1 MKYLGKIENYLNDNL
16 SSEERTSFDE
26 ECEINQELAEELVF
40 YLQIHQAFNETKR
53 AAFNQRYQAA
63 KANNTIPKI
72 QSNRNRFY
80 IRMAA
85 SAAVI
90 AILIWFGM
98 PMFNDYQIDSQL
110 AVNGEPIFF
119 LDEQTV
125 RGENEEQLLSEAFT
139 AIDNKDY
146 NEVFRLVDTI
156 AIKEAI
162 GIKSFAYFEL
172 EDYTNAV
179 KYYELYLEKET
190 KYFERL
196 RAQWNLSLAYRKL
209 GNTEAEE
216 KILEAIGEKG
226 KKDIL
231 KILKQ

>member
-1 MKYLGKIENYLNDNL
+1 MSSKRILVIGNGGREHAIIEALSRSPQSPTLFNLGTAINPGIENL
-16 SSEERTSFDE
+16 
-26 ECEINQELAEELVF
+26 CEAVIIGDIMNNQEIKKIASELNLDFAIVGPDDP
-40 YLQIHQAFNETKR
+40 IGNG
-53 AAFNQRYQAA
+53 AADA
-63 KANNTIPKI
+63 
-72 QSNRNRFY
+72 
-80 IRMAA
+80 
-85 SAAVI
+85 
-90 AILIWFGM
+90 L
-98 PMFNDYQIDSQL
+98 
-110 AVNGEPIFF
+110 
-119 LDEQTV
+119 
-125 RGENEEQLLSEAFT
+125 
-139 AIDNKDY
+139 
-146 NEVFRLVDTI
+146 
-156 AIKEAI
+156 KEI